1 MEQNPNQKPQK
12 PQKPLNAYARY
23 SSLGMQMALIIAGG
37 SYGGHKLDEHYGNRT
52 PVFTIVLSLVSIAVA
67 LYLVLREVTKTKS

>member
-1 MEQNPNQKPQK
+1 MEQNPNRK
-12 PQKPLNAYARY
+12 PQKPLNSYARF

-52 PVFTIVLSLVSIAVA
+52 PVWTIVLSLVSIAIA
-67 LYLVLREVTKTKS
+67 LYLVLREVIKPKK